1 MFLENTIAPKSKFW
15 NYMLGSVIIIFG
27 AFVGQ
32 IPLAVVAIGKSFSA
46 GKGIPT
52 DEKQLMNL
60 LDKNLSLFL
69 ILVSF
74 AVALFTIYIVVKNL
88 HNQSFL
94 SLTTARKKVD
104 WNRIFFSFSLWG
116 IFTVGSTLLMLYLT
130 PKSFVLNFQWQ
141 PFLLLFIISIIFI
154 PIQTSTEEYVFRGY
168 LMQGFA
174 TLARN
179 KWFPLLLTSIIFG
192 GMHIVNPEVRELGYI
207 VMFFYIG
214 TGLFLGIITLMD
226 DGMELALGFH
236 AANNLFAA
244 LIVTSDWSALQTDAI
259 FKDISKPSAGI
270 EILIPLVV
278 IFPLILFIFSK
289 KYKWNNWKE
298 KLTGTI
304 NTADT
309 TSKSEYY
316 E

>member
-32 IPLAVVAIGKSFSA
+32 IPLAIVAIGKSFSA

-130 PKSFVLNFQWQ
+130 PESFVLNFKWQ

-226 DGMELALGFH
+226 DRMELALGFH

-304 NTADT
+304 NIADT
-309 TSKSEYY
+309 SSKSENY

>member
-1 MFLENTIAPKSKFW
+1 MFLENTIVPKHKFW
-15 NYMLGSVIIIFG
+15 NYLLGSLIIIFA

-32 IPLAVVAIGKSFSA
+32 IPLAIVAIGNSFSA

-69 ILVSF
+69 ILISF
-74 AVALFTIYIVVKNL
+74 AFALFAIYLVAKYL
-88 HNQSFL
+88 HKQRFL
-94 SLTTARKKVD
+94 TLTTARTKVD
-104 WNRIFFSFSLWG
+104 WKRIVFSFSLWG
-116 IFTVGSTLLMLYLT
+116 IFTISSTLLMFYT
-130 PKSFVLNFQWQ
+130 SPDNFVINFKWHSFII
-141 PFLLLFIISIIFI
+141 LFFISIILI

-174 TLARN
+174 SLARN
-179 KWFPLLLTSIIFG
+179 KWFPLIMTSIIFG
-192 GMHIVNPEVRELGYI
+192 GMHVMNPEVRELGYI
-207 VMFFYIG
+207 VMFYYVG

-236 AANNLFAA
+236 AANNLFSA
-244 LIVTSDWSALQTDAI
+244 LLVTSEWSALQTDAI

-270 EILIPLVV
+270 EVLVPLVV
-278 IFPLILFIFSK
+278 VFPLLLFIFSK

-298 KLTGTI
+298 KLTGAIKIPT
-304 NTADT
+304 NTLKT
-309 TSKSEYY
+309 NNHG
-316 E
+316 